1 MQTRS
6 NAPRVIAVLALLT
19 AVIALL
25 VVISD
30 SLSGDSGSRPS
41 TTRIDRQAHQ
51 RGAKKEDKKPD
62 SYVVQSGDTLS
73 SIAARTGVSV
83 EQIQR
88 LNPAVDP
95 QILISGQKL
104 KLR

>member
-1 MQTRS
+1 MQTSS
-6 NAPRVIAVLALLT
+6 NAPRVLAVLALLA

-30 SLSGDSGSRPS
+30 SLSGDSGSHPN
-41 TTRIDRQAHQ
+41 TTRVEARPHEGGGKA
-51 RGAKKEDKKPD
+51 GKAPAF
-62 SYVVQSGDTLS
+62 YVVQSGDTLS

-83 EQIQR
+83 EKLQL
-88 LNPAVDP
+88 LNPDVDP
-95 QILISGQKL
+95 QILVSGQKL